1 MALKVGTCPVMPK
14 SREAA
19 EYIKA
24 VEPKVRDE
32 YIYQCYTDTLDKLSE
47 TIDQKSV
54 NIEHA
59 YDELSIAAWLLG
71 LLGAITIIKE
81 IVT

>member
-1 MALKVGTCPVMPK
+1 MPK
-14 SREAA
+14 SRETA

-32 YIYQCYTDTLDKLSE
+32 HIYQCYTDTLDKLSE